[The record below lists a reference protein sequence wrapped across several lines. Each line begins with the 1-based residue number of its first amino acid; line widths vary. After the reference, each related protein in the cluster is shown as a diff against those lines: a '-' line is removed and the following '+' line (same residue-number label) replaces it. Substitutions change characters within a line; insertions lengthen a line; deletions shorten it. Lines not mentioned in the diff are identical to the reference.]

1 MDIIVNADFSNAVDF
16 LDLFTRWLVHASLMT
31 PSDHRLIFDAA
42 SKRFDRRLAS
52 GDMFRHVHVRA
63 GTALNTY
70 LGVVVLVVE
79 EADNWG

>member
-1 MDIIVNADFSNAVDF
+1 MI
-16 LDLFTRWLVHASLMT
+16 
-31 PSDHRLIFDAA
+31 PSDYRLIFDAA
-42 SKRFDRRLAS
+42 SKHFDRRLAS

-70 LGVVVLVVE
+70 LGVVVPVVE